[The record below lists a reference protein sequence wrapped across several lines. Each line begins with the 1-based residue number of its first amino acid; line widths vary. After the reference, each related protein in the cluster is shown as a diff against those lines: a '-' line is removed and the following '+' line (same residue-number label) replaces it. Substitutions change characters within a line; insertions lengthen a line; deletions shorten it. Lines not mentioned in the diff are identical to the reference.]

1 MKREL
6 KFLLDKFKT
15 WENIQPLLVDNV
27 EICEIIN
34 YLNDS
39 NIETIQDIE
48 NEYTRNV
55 FIFKTEEKSFKIEKT
70 REIIEKAS
78 MKPSGDFNIFIIEE
92 IDKFTDQAGN
102 SLLKVLEDIPKWIIF
117 LLTSNSKENI
127 IETITSR
134 ILFFSTNSTIYELND
149 EIKSKIDNFF
159 RGSKSE
165 FISYI
170 FSSKI
175 EKSEYLAILYYI
187 KEKLKESDQDAS
199 IYKLIEESIQNI
211 YSTNANAKWIVD
223 GVVLSLK

>member
-78 MKPSGDFNIFIIEE
+78 IKPSWDFNIFIIEE

-102 SLLKVLEDIPKWIIF
+102 SLLKVLEDVPKWIIF

-159 RGSKSE
+159 RGSKLE

-170 FSSKI
+170 FSQKI
-175 EKSEYLAILYYI
+175 EKSEYLAILFYI

-223 GVVLSLK
+223 MVVLSLK

>member
-78 MKPSGDFNIFIIEE
+78 MKPSWDFNIFIIEE

-102 SLLKVLEDIPKWIIF
+102 SLLKVLEDVPKWIIF

-159 RGSKSE
+159 RGSKNE

-175 EKSEYLAILYYI
+175 EKSEYLAILFYI
-187 KEKLKESDQDAS
+187 KEKLKESNQDAS

-223 GVVLSLK
+223 SVVLSLK

>member
-6 KFLLDKFKT
+6 KFLLDKFRA
-15 WENIQPLLVDNV
+15 WENIQPLLVDND
-27 EICEIIN
+27 EICVIIN

-39 NIETIQDIE
+39 NIESIQDIE
-48 NEYTRNV
+48 NEYIQNV
-55 FIFKTEEKSFKIEKT
+55 FVFKTEEKSFKIEKT

-78 MKPSGDFNIFIIEE
+78 IKPSWSFNIFIIEE

-102 SLLKVLEDIPKWIIF
+102 SLLKVLEDVPKWIIF

-149 EIKSKIDNFF
+149 EIKAKIDNFF
-159 RGSKSE
+159 RGSKNE

-187 KEKLKESDQDAS
+187 KERLKESDQDAL

-223 GVVLSLK
+223 MVVLSLK

>member
-6 KFLLDKFKT
+6 KFLLEKFKA

-27 EICEIIN
+27 EICEIVN

-39 NIETIQDIE
+39 NIESIQDIE

-78 MKPSGDFNIFIIEE
+78 IKPSWDFNIFIIEE
-92 IDKFTDQAGN
+92 IDKFTDQAWN
-102 SLLKVLEDIPKWIIF
+102 SLLKVLEDVPKWIIF

-134 ILFFSTNSTIYELND
+134 ILFFSTNFTIYELNE
-149 EIKSKIDNFF
+149 EIKTKIDNFF
-159 RGSKSE
+159 KGSKNE
-165 FISYI
+165 FITYI

-187 KEKLKESDQDAS
+187 KEKLKESDQDTS

-223 GVVLSLK
+223 MVVLSLK

>member
-6 KFLLDKFKT
+6 KFLLDKFRA
-15 WENIQPLLVDNV
+15 WENIQPLLVDNE

-39 NIETIQDIE
+39 NIESISWIE
-48 NEYTRNV
+48 NEYIQNV
-55 FIFKTEEKSFKIEKT
+55 FVFKTEEKSFKIEKT

-78 MKPSGDFNIFIIEE
+78 IKPSGSFNIFIIEE

-102 SLLKVLEDIPKWIIF
+102 SLLKVLEDVPKWIIF

-149 EIKSKIDNFF
+149 EVKAKIDNFF
-159 RGSKSE
+159 RGSKNE

-170 FSSKI
+170 FSQKI

-187 KEKLKESDQDAS
+187 KEKLKESNQDAS

-223 GVVLSLK
+223 MVVLSLK

>member
-6 KFLLDKFKT
+6 KFLLEKFKA

-27 EICEIIN
+27 EICEIVN

-39 NIETIQDIE
+39 NIESIQDIE

-78 MKPSGDFNIFIIEE
+78 IKPSWDFNIFIIDE

-102 SLLKVLEDIPKWIIF
+102 SLLKVLEDVPKWIIF

-134 ILFFSTNSTIYELND
+134 ILFFSTNFTIYELNE
-149 EIKSKIDNFF
+149 EIKTKIDNFF
-159 RGSKSE
+159 KGSKNE
-165 FISYI
+165 FITYI

-187 KEKLKESDQDAS
+187 KEKLKESNQDTS

-223 GVVLSLK
+223 MVVLNLK